1 MITEKMGLNLYYLWQ
16 SDENPRAKAADWF
29 RYRHGIK
36 HCRPQQ
42 DLLVEIL
49 LPFFQEY
56 ARKYMYELEDYE
68 PEQALFNAL
77 SNGRGLSSVTRGRM
91 SIHLANSVLDY
102 FVDNGHVEILEEK
115 LKAALSKLEK
125 ADTYKEFTY
134 EQGLET
140 VERRRQR

>member
-1 MITEKMGLNLYYLWQ
+1 
-16 SDENPRAKAADWF
+16 
-29 RYRHGIK
+29 
-36 HCRPQQ
+36 
-42 DLLVEIL
+42 
-49 LPFFQEY
+49 
-56 ARKYMYELEDYE
+56 
-68 PEQALFNAL
+68 
-77 SNGRGLSSVTRGRM
+77 M

-140 VERRRQR
+140 VERGRQR

>member
-16 SDENPRAKAADWF
+16 SDENPRAKSADWF

-77 SNGRGLSSVTRGRM
+77 SNGRGLSNVTRGRM

-140 VERRRQR
+140 VERSRKR